1 MSTSTPSAEH
11 LLQGMKAAFQADKA
25 QGVDAVVQYNLTGEG
40 GGEYYMT
47 IKDGTIDVQPGKAPS
62 ARMTLTADTKDYT
75 DVMSG
80 KLNPMAAFSSGKLK
94 IGGDM
99 MFAMKLASFFGR
111 PA

>member
-1 MSTSTPSAEH
+1 MSTNNPTAEQIM
-11 LLQGMKAAFQADKA
+11 QGMKAAFKPEAA

-47 IKDGTIDVQPGKAPS
+47 IKNGAMDVQPGKAPNP
-62 ARMTLTADTKDYT
+62 RMTLTADTKDYYEIAT
-75 DVMSG
+75 G

-94 IGGDM
+94 VGGDM

-111 PA
+111 TS